1 MCERGREEGKESV
14 CVREGGKVCVC
25 VCVLLPLDSSLCLA
39 LTFDPPTHSKK
50 INSSGKING
59 LIREGINI

>member
-1 MCERGREEGKESV
+1 M
-14 CVREGGKVCVC
+14 C